1 MTEAKSVSSL
11 KRPRKGRGKK
21 AALAAAGFLVLA
33 AVAGF
38 VYESVS
44 VSLSRNR
51 LPMPGTLVDAGP
63 HSLHVRSVGHKPMTV
78 VLEAG
83 SGETGLSWGDIP
95 DELSRDATVV
105 TYDRAGYGWS
115 ENPESERSGE
125 NVVNELHLALQ
136 NANLPGPYVLV
147 GHSLGGMYTRLF
159 AMTYPDEVAGLV
171 LVDARPEDFE
181 RLSAPVYE
189 AENYQS
195 STPSAAV
202 LSVLKQ
208 SGILRLFQNA
218 LLDGMIEPEDRDIF
232 LNVIARPAFFHTI
245 EEEGK
250 LSQSLEDVLRGREM
264 GGLPVRIIAR
274 AVAPDYAAAGI
285 SAEAAEKVEQLWRR
299 GQEEMLNLS
308 GNSQLI
314 IAEESGHNVMNDQP
328 ELVEEVVRGLLKDIE
343 QMQKF

>member
-1 MTEAKSVSSL
+1 MTEANPNSSP
-11 KRPRKGRGKK
+11 KRPRLGRGQK
-21 AALAAAGFLVLA
+21 AALFAAGFLALVVA
-33 AVAGF
+33 AGF
-38 VYESVS
+38 VYESAS

-63 HSLHVRSVGHKPMTV
+63 HSLHVRSVGHQPLTV
-78 VLEAG
+78 VMEAG

-115 ENPESERSGE
+115 EDPESERSGE

-136 NANLPGPYVLV
+136 NAGLPGPYVLV

-171 LVDARPEDFE
+171 LVDARPENFE
-181 RLSAPVYE
+181 RLSGPVYE
-189 AENYQS
+189 EDQYQS
-195 STPSAAV
+195 STPSPAV
-202 LSVLKQ
+202 LSILKQ
-208 SGILRLFQNA
+208 SGILRLFQNV
-218 LLDGMIEPEDRDIF
+218 LLEGMIEPEDRDVF

-250 LSQSLEDVLRGREM
+250 LSQSLEDVLRGRTM
-264 GGLPVRIIAR
+264 GDLPLRIIAR
-274 AVAPDYAAAGI
+274 GVAPDYAAAGV
-285 SAEAAEKVEQLWRR
+285 SPEAANKVERLWRQ

-308 GNSQLI
+308 GNAQLI